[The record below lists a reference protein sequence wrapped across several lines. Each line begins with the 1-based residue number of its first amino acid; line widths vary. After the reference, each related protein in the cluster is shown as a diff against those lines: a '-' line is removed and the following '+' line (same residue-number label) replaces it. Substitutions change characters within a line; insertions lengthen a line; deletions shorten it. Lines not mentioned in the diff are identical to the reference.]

1 MTVGTLDR
9 RSIVV
14 LAAGLLLILT
24 ARYALVNRQS
34 GVVEATESAP
44 VAEKRLALVRQKAAT
59 APGREA
65 VLKLARAE
73 LATREAGLLKADTKE
88 QAEALLLEQVQNI
101 AKANGIDAR
110 GNQAFR
116 EKLLGGDYAEVS
128 ATVSFTCGI
137 EQLVNLLAALADQ
150 PEILAT
156 EDMRIAG
163 GADKKKNVQVQLSV
177 TGVVPRRLIPQ
188 KKGGTAF

>member
-9 RSIVV
+9 RTI
-14 LAAGLLLILT
+14 LILGAGLLLILA
-24 ARYALVNRQS
+24 ARFALVNRQS

-44 VAEKRLALVRQKAAT
+44 LAERRLALVRQKAAT
-59 APGREA
+59 LAGREA
-65 VLKLARAE
+65 VLKQARAE

-88 QAEALLLEQVQNI
+88 QAEAVLLEQVQDI

-110 GNQAFR
+110 GNQGFR
-116 EKLLGGDYAEVS
+116 EKLLGADYAEVS
-128 ATVSFTCGI
+128 ATVNFTCGI
-137 EQLVNLLAALADQ
+137 EQLVNLLASLADE

-156 EDMRIAG
+156 EDLRMTG